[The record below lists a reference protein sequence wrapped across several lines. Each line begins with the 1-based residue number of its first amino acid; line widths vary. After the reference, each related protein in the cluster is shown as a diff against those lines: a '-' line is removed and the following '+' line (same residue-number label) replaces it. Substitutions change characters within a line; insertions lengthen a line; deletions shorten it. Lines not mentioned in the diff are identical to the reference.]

1 MQRTAAESLWA
12 RCIGE
17 LQAMKTILGHGPA
30 RRNMQQFCMERR
42 LRQNSKHRS
51 IDKIRLSEIDCSN
64 NRDRYLD
71 IEYRKSISEN
81 RLPKID
87 FRYSITENRY
97 QILEYRKSISENRF
111 QILDYRK
118 SSIGIRYPDID
129 LCYSNNRSLI
139 IEFYQYFDALNFVA
153 IGVPYRISSL
163 DWCSS
168 VNQTPLYLW
177 CKYLSR
183 KERKL
188 LARCFAHKTYNG
200 AQPRTNI
207 IYNIHNVKLTSAK
220 GQ

>member
-1 MQRTAAESLWA
+1 MDLRAEI
-12 RCIGE
+12 C
-17 LQAMKTILGHGPA
+17 
-30 RRNMQQFCMERR
+30 
-42 LRQNSKHRS
+42 NSFVWNADCDKIQSIEVLIKFDYQRS
-51 IDKIRLSEIDCSN
+51 IV
-64 NRDRYLD
+64 RDRYLD

-87 FRYSITENRY
+87 FRYSITENRFLKIDIRY
-97 QILEYRKSISENRF
+97 SNTENRF

-188 LARCFAHKTYNG
+188 LARCFSHKTYNG